1 MTEGLT
7 DSSSK
12 SSNQSVNQSALSRR
26 RGAKMVNGQLEN
38 DQWFLFSSISAP
50 IDSAPSQLILN
61 CSVLFKIDVLRIINT
76 SMTAPR
82 RAF

>member
-38 DQWFLFSSISAP
+38 DQWFLFSSISVP